1 MSALPSLRS
10 LQAFEAAARSGSFAS
25 AAEELAISPAAVSQL
40 IATLEDHVGRK
51 LFHRINRRAVLTEA
65 GREVLPRLTLAFEE
79 LQGVIRELAGSGR
92 RARLVVSV
100 PPSVAMG
107 WLTARL
113 PAFIAIHGEADI
125 SLRGE
130 EEPIAFER
138 DLVDLRLSYGHFHD
152 RDHAAEP
159 IAVDAAHPVCTPQ
172 FLARHGQIKT
182 AGALARLPLIH
193 TDWGPVAAAFPS
205 WRQWF
210 ESAAVTPGREIQ
222 RGLSVNS
229 SAAALDLALQGQGVA
244 LCQGLFAARPLEE
257 GRLIRPLAHALT
269 LAQPYCLTVP
279 QRSARRAIVLA
290 FRDWFVGECRQCI
303 DSPIFTKTR
312 PGRGSKA
319 S

>member
-1 MSALPSLRS
+1 MNPLPSLRS
-10 LQAFEAAARSGSFAS
+10 LQAFEAAARNGSFVS

-79 LQGVIRELAGSGR
+79 LQGVARELAGSGH

-100 PPSVAMG
+100 PLSVAMG

-113 PAFIAIHGEADI
+113 PDFIAIHGEADI
-125 SLRGE
+125 SIRGE

-138 DLVDLRLSYGHFHD
+138 DLVDLRLSYGRFHD

-159 IAVDAAHPVCTPQ
+159 LAVDAVYPVCSPS
-172 FLARHGQIKT
+172 FLARHRPV
-182 AGALARLPLIH
+182 AGAHDLMAMSLIH
-193 TDWGPVAAAFPS
+193 TEWGPVAPSFPS

-210 ESAAVTPGREIQ
+210 ETAGVSPGRDVQ
-222 RGLSVNS
+222 RGLTVNS
-229 SAAALDLALQGQGVA
+229 SAAALDVAVQGLGVA

-257 GRLIRPLAHALT
+257 KKLVRPVGHVLK

-279 QRSARRAIVLA
+279 QRSARREIVTV
-290 FRDWFVGECRQCI
+290 FRAWFAGECLKSI
-303 DSPIFTKTR
+303 ESPALR
-312 PGRGSKA
+312 
-319 S
+319 